1 MARRPRQAVTALPHH
16 VLLRGHNRQPVF
28 VDDVDYRQ
36 YLAWL
41 HEAGLA
47 HGLSIHAYL
56 LMDAQVQLLVTP
68 EREDALSRT
77 IQDVG
82 RRYVR
87 WFNRRHVRSGTLWEG
102 RFRSSL
108 VEAERW
114 LLACQRH
121 LESGPVRAGR
131 VGAAADWPWS
141 SHRHH
146 AGLAL
151 DPLVRPH
158 PTVWALGN
166 TPFERESAYRR
177 LFDESESQVE
187 TDWLLAC
194 LLGGR
199 PTASVDFQ
207 RKLEA
212 SLGLRLLSR
221 PVGRPRRT
229 PAADDG
235 SAR

>member
-1 MARRPRQAVTALPHH
+1 
-16 VLLRGHNRQPVF
+16 
-28 VDDVDYRQ
+28 
-36 YLAWL
+36 
-41 HEAGLA
+41 
-47 HGLSIHAYL
+47 
-56 LMDAQVQLLVTP
+56 
-68 EREDALSRT
+68 
-77 IQDVG
+77 
-82 RRYVR
+82 
-87 WFNRRHVRSGTLWEG
+87 
-102 RFRSSL
+102 
-108 VEAERW
+108 
-114 LLACQRH
+114 
-121 LESGPVRAGR
+121 
-131 VGAAADWPWS
+131 
-141 SHRHH
+141 
-146 AGLAL
+146 
-151 DPLVRPH
+151 VRPH